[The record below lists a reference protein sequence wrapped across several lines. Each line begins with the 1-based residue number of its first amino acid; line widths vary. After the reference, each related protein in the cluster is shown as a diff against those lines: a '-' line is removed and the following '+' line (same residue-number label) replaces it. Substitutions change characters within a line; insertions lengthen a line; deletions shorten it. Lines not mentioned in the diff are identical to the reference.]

1 MPGIFVALAG
11 LLAFAMMFEFGLP
24 GIAAALLL
32 GMITVVTL
40 SRPEMATIVVLF
52 VMYSNAAA
60 VAVRSHGVPS
70 IAATGFFLLL
80 LVPIISYVI
89 FAREPLRGDT
99 VLALMAAYLVPL
111 MASALLSDYTSD
123 TFETISRF
131 VFEGLVIYLLIINAV
146 RSPKVLRQAI
156 WAVLLGG
163 GMLAGIT
170 VCQELTK
177 TYDNEYGGFAL
188 TKIVNARGYLDEA
201 NTETGEKDAKGQS
214 ISRPRASGPIGD
226 PNFYG
231 QVLCAVL
238 PFGLVLLFS
247 HPRRSLRLAAGAI
260 SLLLIGA
267 ILLTFSRGAML
278 AVAGLTLLL
287 LLLRYLKIRHLVV
300 VSALIAIAIVFN
312 PAYRERLSTFSF
324 LQQSQGMRD
333 ADYSVRERATILLAG
348 ARVFLDH
355 PVFGVGPGQSS
366 KYIAGYGNAHGFAK
380 IRANMEAHNTY
391 LQQLDETGVFGFLFL
406 ASIVALTL
414 RNLFQIRKRW
424 RTERPEYAHIATALF
439 LSVLM
444 FLITSLFLHLA
455 FPRYLFLLL
464 GLGGAAVL
472 IYRAEELE
480 AGSKPERKALAG
492 KGPLW

>member
-1 MPGIFVALAG
+1 MVFIALAG
-11 LLAFAMMFEFGLP
+11 TVSFAMVFKLGLE

-32 GMITVVTL
+32 GVVTVVTV
-40 SRPEMATIVVLF
+40 SRPETATIVVLF
-52 VMYSNAAA
+52 VMYSNAEA

-80 LVPIISYVI
+80 LVPIISYVV
-89 FAREPLRGDT
+89 FAREALRADT

-111 MASALLSDYTSD
+111 LASALLSDYTYD
-123 TFETISRF
+123 TFETISKF

-177 TYDNEYGGFAL
+177 TYDSEYGGFAL
-188 TKIVNARGYLDEA
+188 TKIVNARGYVDEA

-238 PFGLVLLFS
+238 PLGIVLLFS
-247 HPRRSLRLAAGAI
+247 HPRRSLRLVAGAI
-260 SLLLIGA
+260 SLMLTGA

-278 AVAGLTLLL
+278 AVAGLGLMLM
-287 LLLRYLKIRHLVV
+287 LLRYLKVRHLAIISVLV
-300 VSALIAIAIVFN
+300 AIAVAFN

-333 ADYSVRERATILLAG
+333 ADYSVRERATILLASV
-348 ARVFLDH
+348 RIFLDH

-391 LQQLDETGVFGFLFL
+391 LQQLDETGVFGFLCL
-406 ASIVALTL
+406 ASIVGLTL

-424 RTERPEYAHIATALF
+424 RTEHAEYAHIATALL
-439 LSVLM
+439 LSILM

-455 FPRYLFLLL
+455 FPRYLCLLL

-472 IYRAEELE
+472 IYRAEELK
-480 AGSKPERKALAG
+480 AGAKPERKALAG